1 MKALILMI
9 MLATPIVTAAA
20 AAPQWM
26 EKPVQC
32 APTQEVLD
40 RADEENMLPL
50 LGMVGNTRIQDQV
63 FSVPY
68 TMFYDM
74 DQKFWMIVEFLPKEK
89 ACVIGMGEGVNFNA
103 AEDYYPKEG
112 S

>member
-1 MKALILMI
+1 
-9 MLATPIVTAAA
+9 MLALMLCMPLASQAA
-20 AAPQWM
+20 AAPEWM
-26 EKPVQC
+26 QKPVQC

-40 RADEENMLPL
+40 RAENENMLPL
-50 LGMVGNTRIQDQV
+50 LGMVGNTRINGKM
-63 FSVPY
+63 FTVPY

-74 DQKFWMIVEFLPKEK
+74 DQKYWMIVEFLPNEQ
-89 ACVIGMGEGVNFNA
+89 ACVVGIGEGVNFNA

>member
-1 MKALILMI
+1 MKHLVLMI
-9 MLATPIVTAAA
+9 MLSMPFATAVA

-26 EKPVQC
+26 EKPIQC

-40 RADEENMLPL
+40 RADDENMLPL
-50 LGMVGNTRIQDQV
+50 LGMVGNTRINDKM
-63 FSVPY
+63 FTVPY

-74 DQKFWMIVEFLPKEK
+74 DQKFWMIVEFLPGER
-89 ACVIGMGEGVNFNA
+89 ACVVGIGEGVNFNA